1 MPITRERGRRK
12 TWDGDE
18 VRVRVGHGDRDV
30 NRTCDRHRARPG
42 SARRPRAGA
51 TRPRPVRFAVPHRR
65 ALHVRPKARDVSPSR
80 QRGLLEV
87 RHLQGERFVHLSR
100 WALRGHERRGVPRSR
115 AVQRSRPLQVQRTPS
130 DAECQASSIC
140 RRFGRCTMQGMACNV
155 ASNEDCARAEACT
168 KNGQC
173 SKVAREA
180 ADGVV
185 VLCSAASND
194 DCAKGEDCTSNKL
207 CTAIDGACR

>member
-1 MPITRERGRRK
+1 MAMKFEFGWGMGIATYIALATGIVLVRGALADREREQQGLARCASQCRIAGLCTYDRK
-12 TWDGDE
+12 LA
-18 VRVRVGHGDRDV
+18 
-30 NRTCDRHRARPG
+30 TC
-42 SARRPRAGA
+42 RPRDSVDCSKSDICKANGLCTFLDGRCAVTSDAECLGAEQCKEAGRCKFSGNEA
-51 TRPRPVRFAVPHRR
+51 IPCVP
-65 ALHVRPKARDVSPSR
+65 
-80 QRGLLEV
+80 
-87 RHLQGERFVHLSR
+87 
-100 WALRGHERRGVPRSR
+100 
-115 AVQRSRPLQVQRTPS
+115 PS

-140 RRFGRCTMQGMACNV
+140 LRFGRCTMQGMACNV